1 MANDFR
7 SQINAAHSASMRN
20 AMSMMGGGSTF
31 DAISSGAIG
40 SGMDKRQQAIDKA
53 RAWSDQGISAFSGM
67 GDAMTGMNAQ
77 AMGTGIQLKTA
88 DAVHKAQMEAARAQQ
103 GSSTLGNIIGTAAS
117 IGGMFLC
124 ERRLKEDIQPLPANA
139 WEVVR
144 DLPLYSF
151 RYKAAPGPVV
161 YGPMVDEVEH
171 LDPSLVR
178 PSLLPDDEQGPIR
191 GFDVMR
197 HQAYESAALQQAL
210 QRIEQLEERLAKVES
225 PRHPVPLALVEAV

>member
-7 SQINAAHSASMRN
+7 SQINAAHSASMRD

-31 DAISSGAIG
+31 DAISSGAVG

-53 RAWSDQGISAFSGM
+53 RAWSDQGISAYSGM

-77 AMGTGIQLKTA
+77 AMGQGIQLKTS
-88 DAVHKAQMEAARAQQ
+88 DAIHKEQMAAARAQQ
-103 GSSTLGNIIGTAAS
+103 SSNTFGNILGAAT
-117 IGGMFLC
+117 GVAGLLLC
-124 ERRLKEDIQPLPANA
+124 ERRLKEDIQALPTNT

-151 RYKAAPGPVV
+151 RYKAAPGSVV
-161 YGPMVDEVEH
+161 YGPMIDEVEQF
-171 LDPSLVR
+171 DPSLVR
-178 PSLLPDDEQGPIR
+178 PSLLPDDEHGPVR

-210 QRIEQLEERLAKVES
+210 QRIEQLEERLAQLE
-225 PRHPVPLALVEAV
+225 PPFARQEAA